1 MLPDGRISTK
11 RLFTWRHY
19 PSAQPAG
26 DDWLRI
32 QISMSCANFWYSPPL
47 KFVPWDV
54 KQTNKVTVFDISQGT
69 SFLCG
74 RILQNSARL
83 YEIVSESIS
92 IDPGRNLEIVA
103 SVFEKARLIIV
114 VSAWER
120 LELKLSMGAA
130 RRKYKPNPDQR
141 RIWFTFD
148 QDCSPR
154 QLPAAGNVNQ
164 TPAKEGFGL
173 HSVIISS
180 NGGLR
185 PPEM

>member
-32 QISMSCANFWYSPPL
+32 QTSMSCANFWYSPPL

-92 IDPGRNLEIVA
+92 IDPGRNYKIVA
-103 SVFEKARLIIV
+103 PDSGKATTRWQY
-114 VSAWER
+114 SSWRA
-120 LELKLSMGAA
+120 
-130 RRKYKPNPDQR
+130 
-141 RIWFTFD
+141 
-148 QDCSPR
+148 
-154 QLPAAGNVNQ
+154 LPAVNVNQ
-164 TPAKEGFGL
+164 TPLKDRFGL
-173 HSVIISS
+173 HLILALTP
-180 NGGLR
+180 GGR
-185 PPEM
+185 NS

>member
-1 MLPDGRISTK
+1 MPPAGKQL
-11 RLFTWRHY
+11 
-19 PSAQPAG
+19 AG

-92 IDPGRNLEIVA
+92 IDPGQNLEIVA

-120 LELKLSMGAA
+120 PELKLSMGAA
-130 RRKYKPNPDQR
+130 RRKCKPNPGQR

-148 QDCSPR
+148 QDYSPR

-164 TPAKEGFGL
+164 TPAKE
-173 HSVIISS
+173 
-180 NGGLR
+180 
-185 PPEM
+185 

>member
-1 MLPDGRISTK
+1 MAALSISPACQNPKSNQNPGRNSEIVASGFEKATIYDFEGLFWLPPAGK
-11 RLFTWRHY
+11 
-19 PSAQPAG
+19 QPAG

-92 IDPGRNLEIVA
+92 IHPGRNFIIVA
-103 SVFEKARLIIV
+103 PGFEKATIYDFK
-114 VSAWER
+114 A
-120 LELKLSMGAA
+120 
-130 RRKYKPNPDQR
+130 
-141 RIWFTFD
+141 
-148 QDCSPR
+148 
-154 QLPAAGNVNQ
+154 
-164 TPAKEGFGL
+164 
-173 HSVIISS
+173 
-180 NGGLR
+180 
-185 PPEM
+185 

>member
-32 QISMSCANFWYSPPL
+32 QTSMSCANFWYSPPL

-92 IDPGRNLEIVA
+92 IHPGRNSKIVA
-103 SVFEKARLIIV
+103 PDSGKATTRWQY
-114 VSAWER
+114 SSWRA
-120 LELKLSMGAA
+120 
-130 RRKYKPNPDQR
+130 
-141 RIWFTFD
+141 
-148 QDCSPR
+148 
-154 QLPAAGNVNQ
+154 LPARNVNQ
-164 TPAKEGFGL
+164 TPVKDRFGL
-173 HSVIISS
+173 HLIVILPP
-180 NGGLR
+180 GGR
-185 PPEM
+185 CPPEM

>member
-1 MLPDGRISTK
+1 
-11 RLFTWRHY
+11 
-19 PSAQPAG
+19 
-26 DDWLRI
+26 
-32 QISMSCANFWYSPPL
+32 MSCANFWYSPPL

-92 IDPGRNLEIVA
+92 IDPGRNFIIVA
-103 SVFEKARLIIV
+103 SAFEKARLIIV

-130 RRKYKPNPDQR
+130 RRKCKPAAGNINQNLDQSK
-141 RIWFTFD
+141 IWFTFGHD
-148 QDCSPR
+148 FIHRRLS
-154 QLPAAGNVNQ
+154 
-164 TPAKEGFGL
+164 
-173 HSVIISS
+173 
-180 NGGLR
+180 

>member
-19 PSAQPAG
+19 PPAQPAG

-92 IDPGRNLEIVA
+92 IHPGRNLEIVA
-103 SVFEKARLIIV
+103 PDFGEATIYDFECRSSCPRR
-114 VSAWER
+114 VSSRPGRE
-120 LELKLSMGAA
+120 KQP
-130 RRKYKPNPDQR
+130 KPRPK
-141 RIWFTFD
+141 
-148 QDCSPR
+148 QDLVYIRS
-154 QLPAAGNVNQ
+154 
-164 TPAKEGFGL
+164 
-173 HSVIISS
+173 
-180 NGGLR
+180 
-185 PPEM
+185 